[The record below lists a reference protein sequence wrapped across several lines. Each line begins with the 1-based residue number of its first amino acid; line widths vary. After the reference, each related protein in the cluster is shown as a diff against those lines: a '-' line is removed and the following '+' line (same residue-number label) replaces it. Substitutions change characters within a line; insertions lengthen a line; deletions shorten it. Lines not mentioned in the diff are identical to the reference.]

1 MSNDR
6 VFDIYR
12 YKMLV
17 SAASEEE
24 VSSQRHKKNSIY
36 SAVSY
41 QAQLISLT
49 HLRQRRFMEVQL
61 QPHDHIWEIS
71 GVETHDIFGDP
82 GRSVTAVQQQTKT
95 RLLI

>member
-1 MSNDR
+1 MFDR
-6 VFDIYR
+6 YR

-17 SAASEEE
+17 QD
-24 VSSQRHKKNSIY
+24 VFFNNHLKDTKKSIY

-82 GRSVTAVQQQTKT
+82 GRSVAAVKQQTKSC
-95 RLLI
+95 LLI